1 MEQSNNFFLNII
13 LSSILDINKII
24 NVIKS
29 NKKLMIYLTGKKYPI
44 IIKSNKKEEIDKTYN
59 QLLTKI
65 NI

>member
-29 NKKLMIYLTGKKYPI
+29 NKKLMIYLTDKKYPI